1 MGRQQSPIFDVAAS
15 EIDLRMIVGARLS
28 QPIEGGVSP
37 DGRLIFAD
45 DPLRQLHRRAGGSE
59 GGTLAIPSLASLAAL
74 THRLKMRLSRAVRV
88 ADESED
94 LELWVEAVAEGDVAK
109 LTILSWRTVAP
120 KVVAW
125 DDINGRQQIA
135 LACENSVILFDTAL
149 RLISAK
155 GPVIGK
161 LKTTDFGRPASDILK
176 KILGDGQNIDE
187 VILAISQKRE
197 YASVIDADLSRSTSI
212 SGTPQITADGSFAGY
227 CCNLTNVKTTDTQQ
241 PVVASPGALF
251 GRQLVPVL
259 RQPLG
264 RIIANAETI
273 GNGLNGPIREN
284 YTLYA
289 KDIANAARHLTELV
303 DDLGDL
309 EAVER
314 NDFVTAKD
322 HIELGDAARQ
332 VAGLLALKAADHSI
346 RIITPHPSLKVAAVA
361 DFKRVLQILLNLVAN
376 AILYSPDGTEI
387 SIDISSSN
395 DGALLIVSDQGSG
408 VALEYRERAF
418 EKFERLGRIG
428 DGGSG
433 LGLYISRRL
442 ARAMGGDLTVET
454 ATGGGAQFILSL
466 PIS

>member
-1 MGRQQSPIFDVAAS
+1 
-15 EIDLRMIVGARLS
+15 MILGARLS

-45 DPLRQLHRRAGGSE
+45 DALRQLHRRAGGSE

-88 ADESED
+88 ADETDD
-94 LELWVEAVAEGDVAK
+94 LELWVEAVAEGDIAK

-120 KVVAW
+120 KAVAW
-125 DDINGRQQIA
+125 DDISSRQQIA
-135 LACENSVILFDTAL
+135 LAGENSVILFDTAL

-155 GPVIGK
+155 GPVISQ
-161 LKTTDFGRPASDILK
+161 LKTTDFGRRANDILQK
-176 KILGDGQNIDE
+176 VLGDGQDIDDL
-187 VILAISQKRE
+187 ILAMNRKRE
-197 YASVIDADLSRSTSI
+197 FASVFDADLTRPISI
-212 SGTPQITADGSFAGY
+212 AGVPQITADGSFAGY
-227 CCNLTNVKTTDTQQ
+227 CCNLTSVESTDTLE
-241 PVVASPGALF
+241 PVVVSPSALF

-273 GNGLNGPIREN
+273 GNGMNGPIREN

-322 HIELGDAARQ
+322 NIELGDVARQ
-332 VAGLLALKAADHSI
+332 VAALLALKAADHSI
-346 RIITPHPSLKVAAVA
+346 RIKTPPPSLEIAAVA
-361 DFKRVLQILLNLVAN
+361 EFRRVLQILLNLVAN
-376 AILYSPDGTEI
+376 AIRYSPDGTEI
-387 SIDISSSN
+387 SIDIKLST

-418 EKFERLGRIG
+418 EKFERLGRTG

-433 LGLYISRRL
+433 LGLYIARRL

-454 ATGGGAQFILSL
+454 ATGGGAQFTLSL

>member
-1 MGRQQSPIFDVAAS
+1 
-15 EIDLRMIVGARLS
+15 MIVGARLS

-45 DPLRQLHRRAGGSE
+45 DALRQLHRRAGGSE

-125 DDINGRQQIA
+125 DDINSRQQIA

-161 LKTTDFGRPASDILK
+161 LKTTDFGRPASDILT
-176 KILGDGQNIDE
+176 KILGEGQNIDE
-187 VILAISQKRE
+187 VILAINQKRE
-197 YASVIDADLSRSTSI
+197 YASVIDADLSRPTSI

-227 CCNLTNVKTTDTQQ
+227 CCNLTSVKTTDTQQ

-322 HIELGDAARQ
+322 NIELGDVARQ

-346 RIITPHPSLKVAAVA
+346 RIKTPHPSLKAAAVA

-376 AILYSPDGTEI
+376 AIRYSPDGTEI
-387 SIDISSSN
+387 SVDISSSN

-408 VALEYRERAF
+408 VALEYQERAF